1 MGTSLLWFTNYLA
14 GRTQKVEVNGEISDS
29 RELLMS
35 VFQSTILGPLLYD
48 CFIND
53 LPNATELFTVLY
65 ADDTTGLDSD
75 SDLPSLLQ
83 RTETELVPSK

>member
-1 MGTSLLWFTNYLA
+1 
-14 GRTQKVEVNGEISDS
+14 
-29 RELLMS
+29 MS
-35 VFQSTILGPLLYD
+35 VFQCTILGPLLFD

-53 LPNATELFTVLY
+53 LPNATELFTVPY
-65 ADDTTGLDSD
+65 VDDTTGLDSD